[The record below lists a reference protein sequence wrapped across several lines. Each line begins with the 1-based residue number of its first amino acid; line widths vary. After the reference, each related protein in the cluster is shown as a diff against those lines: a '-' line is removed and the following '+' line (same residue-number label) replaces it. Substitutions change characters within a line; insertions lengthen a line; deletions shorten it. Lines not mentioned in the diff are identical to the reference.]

1 VSQHALYSVVGL
13 VLGFGGS
20 MIVAQSFVAERGA
33 RKVLPIAIPL
43 AIVCGLVSAWA
54 LNAWNDWVHASAT
67 MGM

>member
-1 VSQHALYSVVGL
+1 MSQHALYSVVGL

-43 AIVCGLVSAWA
+43 AIVCGVVIAWA